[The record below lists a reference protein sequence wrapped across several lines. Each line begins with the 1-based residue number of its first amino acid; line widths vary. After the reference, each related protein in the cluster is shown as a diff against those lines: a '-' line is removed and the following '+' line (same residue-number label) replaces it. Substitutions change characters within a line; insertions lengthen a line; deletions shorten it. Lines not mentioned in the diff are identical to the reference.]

1 MKIKSAGLLESAA
14 GANQFPDLVM
24 PEIAFAGRSNVGKS
38 TLINS
43 LLTRKK
49 LVKTSSTPGKT
60 RLINFFLIN
69 EIFCLVDL
77 PGYGFAKVPAE
88 MRESWRKLIE
98 TYLSRRDNL
107 RGVVLIIDIR
117 HGPTAQDRQFTQSRE
132 PVQRVVGRVLKQA
145 GNREAL
151 AAAQIDRGFRATG
164 RQRRDRQTVD
174 RHCAGGGQFADLC
187 QDLDRNLAVLKHD
200 GNEPQADAELFEN
213 NRQVAVFV
221 ADRDREFAAD
231 QKIGFIAGLR
241 GQVRFGQQ
249 GAKTKPPRKGES
261 AADKAKRASF
271 KARHAKNIAKGKTSA
286 AYWANRVKWS

>member
-69 EIFCLVDL
+69 ENFCLVDL

-117 HGPTAQDRQFTQSRE
+117 QGPTTQDRQLKSWLDFHQRPMLVVASKSDKLSR
-132 PVQRVVGRVLKQA
+132 GK
-145 GNREAL
+145 
-151 AAAQIDRGFRATG
+151 
-164 RQRRDRQTVD
+164 
-174 RHCAGGGQFADLC
+174 CASQL
-187 QDLDRNLAVLKHD
+187 
-200 GNEPQADAELFEN
+200 
-213 NRQVAVFV
+213 
-221 ADRDREFAAD
+221 
-231 QKIGFIAGLR
+231 QKIKKDLELPQLPLPHSSLNKEGR
-241 GQVRFGQQ
+241 GQIW
-249 GAKTKPPRKGES
+249 
-261 AADKAKRASF
+261 KALD
-271 KARHAKNIAKGKTSA
+271 GWLTSA
-286 AYWANRVKWS
+286 

>member
-88 MRESWRKLIE
+88 MRESWRNLIE

-117 HGPTAQDRQFTQSRE
+117 HGPTAQDRQLKSWLDFYQRPMLVVASKSDKLSRGKCASQLQKIKKDLE
-132 PVQRVVGRVLKQA
+132 LPQLPLPHSSLNKVGRGQIWK
-145 GNREAL
+145 AL
-151 AAAQIDRGFRATG
+151 
-164 RQRRDRQTVD
+164 
-174 RHCAGGGQFADLC
+174 
-187 QDLDRNLAVLKHD
+187 D
-200 GNEPQADAELFEN
+200 GWLSS
-213 NRQVAVFV
+213 
-221 ADRDREFAAD
+221 
-231 QKIGFIAGLR
+231 
-241 GQVRFGQQ
+241 
-249 GAKTKPPRKGES
+249 T
-261 AADKAKRASF
+261 
-271 KARHAKNIAKGKTSA
+271 
-286 AYWANRVKWS
+286 

>member
-1 MKIKSAGLLESAA
+1 MKINSAGLLESAA

-117 HGPTAQDRQFTQSRE
+117 HGPTVQDRQLKSWLDFHQRPMLVVASKSDKLSR
-132 PVQRVVGRVLKQA
+132 GK
-145 GNREAL
+145 
-151 AAAQIDRGFRATG
+151 
-164 RQRRDRQTVD
+164 
-174 RHCAGGGQFADLC
+174 CASQL
-187 QDLDRNLAVLKHD
+187 
-200 GNEPQADAELFEN
+200 
-213 NRQVAVFV
+213 
-221 ADRDREFAAD
+221 
-231 QKIGFIAGLR
+231 QKIKKDLELTQLPLPHSSLNKEGR
-241 GQVRFGQQ
+241 GQIW
-249 GAKTKPPRKGES
+249 
-261 AADKAKRASF
+261 KALD
-271 KARHAKNIAKGKTSA
+271 GWLTSA
-286 AYWANRVKWS
+286 

>member
-117 HGPTAQDRQFTQSRE
+117 HGPTTQDRQLKSWLDFHQRPMLVVASKSDKLSR
-132 PVQRVVGRVLKQA
+132 GK
-145 GNREAL
+145 
-151 AAAQIDRGFRATG
+151 
-164 RQRRDRQTVD
+164 
-174 RHCAGGGQFADLC
+174 CASQL
-187 QDLDRNLAVLKHD
+187 
-200 GNEPQADAELFEN
+200 
-213 NRQVAVFV
+213 
-221 ADRDREFAAD
+221 
-231 QKIGFIAGLR
+231 QKIKKDLELTQLPLPHSSLNKEGR
-241 GQVRFGQQ
+241 GQIWKALDGWLS
-249 GAKTKPPRKGES
+249 S
-261 AADKAKRASF
+261 A
-271 KARHAKNIAKGKTSA
+271 
-286 AYWANRVKWS
+286 

>member
-117 HGPTAQDRQFTQSRE
+117 HGPTAQDQQLKSWLDFHQRPMLVVASKSDKLSR
-132 PVQRVVGRVLKQA
+132 GK
-145 GNREAL
+145 
-151 AAAQIDRGFRATG
+151 
-164 RQRRDRQTVD
+164 
-174 RHCAGGGQFADLC
+174 CASQL
-187 QDLDRNLAVLKHD
+187 
-200 GNEPQADAELFEN
+200 
-213 NRQVAVFV
+213 
-221 ADRDREFAAD
+221 
-231 QKIGFIAGLR
+231 QKIKKDLELTQLPLPHSSLNKEGR
-241 GQVRFGQQ
+241 GQIWKALDGWLS
-249 GAKTKPPRKGES
+249 S
-261 AADKAKRASF
+261 A
-271 KARHAKNIAKGKTSA
+271 
-286 AYWANRVKWS
+286 

>member
-117 HGPTAQDRQFTQSRE
+117 HGPTAQDQQLKSWLDFHQRPMLVVASKSDKLSR
-132 PVQRVVGRVLKQA
+132 GK
-145 GNREAL
+145 
-151 AAAQIDRGFRATG
+151 
-164 RQRRDRQTVD
+164 
-174 RHCAGGGQFADLC
+174 CASQL
-187 QDLDRNLAVLKHD
+187 
-200 GNEPQADAELFEN
+200 
-213 NRQVAVFV
+213 
-221 ADRDREFAAD
+221 
-231 QKIGFIAGLR
+231 QKIKKDLELTQLPLPHSSLNKEGR
-241 GQVRFGQQ
+241 GQIW
-249 GAKTKPPRKGES
+249 
-261 AADKAKRASF
+261 KALDGWLS
-271 KARHAKNIAKGKTSA
+271 S
-286 AYWANRVKWS
+286 V

>member
-117 HGPTAQDRQFTQSRE
+117 HGPNAQDRQLKSWLDFHQRPMLVVASKSDKLSRGKC
-132 PVQRVVGRVLKQA
+132 VSQLQNIKK
-145 GNREAL
+145 
-151 AAAQIDRGFRATG
+151 
-164 RQRRDRQTVD
+164 
-174 RHCAGGGQFADLC
+174 DLE
-187 QDLDRNLAVLKHD
+187 L
-200 GNEPQADAELFEN
+200 PQLPLPHSSLNKE
-213 NRQVAVFV
+213 
-221 ADRDREFAAD
+221 
-231 QKIGFIAGLR
+231 GR
-241 GQVRFGQQ
+241 GQIWKALDGWLS
-249 GAKTKPPRKGES
+249 S
-261 AADKAKRASF
+261 A
-271 KARHAKNIAKGKTSA
+271 
-286 AYWANRVKWS
+286 

>member
-88 MRESWRKLIE
+88 MRESLRILIE

-117 HGPTAQDRQFTQSRE
+117 HGPTAQDQQLKSWLDFHQRPMLVVASKSDKLSR
-132 PVQRVVGRVLKQA
+132 GK
-145 GNREAL
+145 
-151 AAAQIDRGFRATG
+151 
-164 RQRRDRQTVD
+164 
-174 RHCAGGGQFADLC
+174 CASQL
-187 QDLDRNLAVLKHD
+187 
-200 GNEPQADAELFEN
+200 
-213 NRQVAVFV
+213 
-221 ADRDREFAAD
+221 
-231 QKIGFIAGLR
+231 QKIKKDLELTQLPLPHSSLNKEGR
-241 GQVRFGQQ
+241 GQIW
-249 GAKTKPPRKGES
+249 
-261 AADKAKRASF
+261 KALDGWLSS
-271 KARHAKNIAKGKTSA
+271 T
-286 AYWANRVKWS
+286 

>member
-117 HGPTAQDRQFTQSRE
+117 HGPTAQDRQLKSWLDFHHRPMLVVASKSDKLSR
-132 PVQRVVGRVLKQA
+132 GK
-145 GNREAL
+145 
-151 AAAQIDRGFRATG
+151 
-164 RQRRDRQTVD
+164 
-174 RHCAGGGQFADLC
+174 CASQL
-187 QDLDRNLAVLKHD
+187 
-200 GNEPQADAELFEN
+200 
-213 NRQVAVFV
+213 
-221 ADRDREFAAD
+221 
-231 QKIGFIAGLR
+231 QKIKKDLELTQLPLPHSSLNKEGR
-241 GQVRFGQQ
+241 GQIW
-249 GAKTKPPRKGES
+249 
-261 AADKAKRASF
+261 KALDGWLSS
-271 KARHAKNIAKGKTSA
+271 T
-286 AYWANRVKWS
+286 

>member
-117 HGPTAQDRQFTQSRE
+117 HGPNAQDRQLKSWLDFHQRPMLVVASKSDKLSRGKC
-132 PVQRVVGRVLKQA
+132 VSQL
-145 GNREAL
+145 
-151 AAAQIDRGFRATG
+151 
-164 RQRRDRQTVD
+164 
-174 RHCAGGGQFADLC
+174 
-187 QDLDRNLAVLKHD
+187 
-200 GNEPQADAELFEN
+200 
-213 NRQVAVFV
+213 
-221 ADRDREFAAD
+221 
-231 QKIGFIAGLR
+231 QKIKKDLELPQLPLPHSSLNKEGR
-241 GQVRFGQQ
+241 GQIWKALDGWLS
-249 GAKTKPPRKGES
+249 S
-261 AADKAKRASF
+261 A
-271 KARHAKNIAKGKTSA
+271 
-286 AYWANRVKWS
+286 

>member
-117 HGPTAQDRQFTQSRE
+117 HGPTALDRQLNSWLDFHQRPMLVVASKTDKLSR
-132 PVQRVVGRVLKQA
+132 GK
-145 GNREAL
+145 
-151 AAAQIDRGFRATG
+151 
-164 RQRRDRQTVD
+164 
-174 RHCAGGGQFADLC
+174 CASQL
-187 QDLDRNLAVLKHD
+187 
-200 GNEPQADAELFEN
+200 
-213 NRQVAVFV
+213 
-221 ADRDREFAAD
+221 
-231 QKIGFIAGLR
+231 QKIKKDLELTQLPLPHSSLNKEGR
-241 GQVRFGQQ
+241 GQIW
-249 GAKTKPPRKGES
+249 
-261 AADKAKRASF
+261 KALDGWLCA
-271 KARHAKNIAKGKTSA
+271 
-286 AYWANRVKWS
+286 V

>member
-117 HGPTAQDRQFTQSRE
+117 HGPTVQDRQLKSWLDFHQRPMLVVASKSDKLSR
-132 PVQRVVGRVLKQA
+132 GK
-145 GNREAL
+145 
-151 AAAQIDRGFRATG
+151 
-164 RQRRDRQTVD
+164 
-174 RHCAGGGQFADLC
+174 CASQL
-187 QDLDRNLAVLKHD
+187 
-200 GNEPQADAELFEN
+200 
-213 NRQVAVFV
+213 
-221 ADRDREFAAD
+221 
-231 QKIGFIAGLR
+231 QKIKKDLELTQLPLPHSSLNKEGR
-241 GQVRFGQQ
+241 GQIWKALDGWLS
-249 GAKTKPPRKGES
+249 S
-261 AADKAKRASF
+261 A
-271 KARHAKNIAKGKTSA
+271 
-286 AYWANRVKWS
+286 